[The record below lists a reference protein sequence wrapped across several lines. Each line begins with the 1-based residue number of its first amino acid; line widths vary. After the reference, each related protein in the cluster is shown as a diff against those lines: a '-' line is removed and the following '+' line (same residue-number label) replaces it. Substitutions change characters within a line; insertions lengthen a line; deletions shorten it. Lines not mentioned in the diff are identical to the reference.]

1 MRILVV
7 ILSIIIF
14 IKTTSYGVYELKE
27 NNNKTGGIVVISI
40 AVIALIL
47 PNVVVYFRGV

>member
-1 MRILVV
+1 MKFLVL

-14 IKTTSYGVYELKE
+14 IKTTSYGMYELKE
-27 NNNKTGGIVVISI
+27 NNNKFGGITVIAI
-40 AVIALIL
+40 ASLALIL